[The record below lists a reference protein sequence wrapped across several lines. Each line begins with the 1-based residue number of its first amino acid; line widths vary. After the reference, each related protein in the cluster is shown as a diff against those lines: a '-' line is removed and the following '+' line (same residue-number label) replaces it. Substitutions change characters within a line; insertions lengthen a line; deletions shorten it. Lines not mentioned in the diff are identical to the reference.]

1 MDGTKAQKFEHS
13 EIFHFRL
20 TKIRAHRVFLWDL
33 LREAS
38 RSALLYEEELF
49 FHIAPWI
56 SIFLLQNLFVRCLI
70 CAERRTEWSSSTRRV
85 WGSFKGRF
93 LLIGLL
99 YETHPAFRYRA
110 RQIAAWTG
118 SLPTFSQSYIY
129 VYGILKCPR
138 TRCIL
143 TSLHKV

>member
-1 MDGTKAQKFEHS
+1 MDGIKAQQFEHS

-56 SIFLLQNLFVRCLI
+56 SIYLLQNLFVRCPI
-70 CAERRTEWSSSTRRV
+70 CAERRTE
-85 WGSFKGRF
+85 
-93 LLIGLL
+93 
-99 YETHPAFRYRA
+99 
-110 RQIAAWTG
+110 
-118 SLPTFSQSYIY
+118 
-129 VYGILKCPR
+129 
-138 TRCIL
+138 
-143 TSLHKV
+143 